1 MLIFAVNKAASGQ
14 YDACIAV
21 QNGCNMEY
29 IFETT
34 MEVRDYE
41 CDIEG
46 IVNNANYLHYMEHT
60 RHLFLQQC
68 GLSFA
73 EMHRRGVDAVVA
85 RMNLQYKTP
94 LQCDDKFVSRLWLE
108 KQNVRYVFHQ
118 DIFRASD
125 ERLCLRATVELV
137 CLVNGKLAVS
147 EDYDRDFAPYI
158 G

>member
-1 MLIFAVNKAASGQ
+1 MN
-14 YDACIAV
+14 
-21 QNGCNMEY
+21 Y
-29 IFETT
+29 IFETR

-60 RHLFLQQC
+60 RHLFLKSL

-73 EMHRRGVDAVVA
+73 EMHNKGVDAVVA

-94 LQCDDKFVSRLWLE
+94 LRCDDEFISRLGLRKE
-108 KQNVRYVFHQ
+108 GLRYVFNQ

-125 ERLCLRATVELV
+125 NRLCVRATVELV
-137 CLVNGKLAVS
+137 CLINGKLGNSEEYDKMLVS
-147 EDYDRDFAPYI
+147 AGETFV
-158 G
+158 